1 MRLPINVVYDSDTHK
16 IEVIGDESMEVD
28 LYRDY
33 NVKLYNKCSTLSDSQ
48 IENYSKDLNILI
60 DNSHVSQNQKEKLSQ
75 TADLT
80 INSALYWNSNY

>member
-1 MRLPINVVYDSDTHK
+1 MSDEFINEQCNYLKTNCYLQETE
-16 IEVIGDESMEVD
+16 IN

-33 NVKLYNKCSTLSDSQ
+33 SVKLYNKCSTLDDIQ

-60 DNSHVSQNQKEKLSQ
+60 DNSNVSQSQKEELSR